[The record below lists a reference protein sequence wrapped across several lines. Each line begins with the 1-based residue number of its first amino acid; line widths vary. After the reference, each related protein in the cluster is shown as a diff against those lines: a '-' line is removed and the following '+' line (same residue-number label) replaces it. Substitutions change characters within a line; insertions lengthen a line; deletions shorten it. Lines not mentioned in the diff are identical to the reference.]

1 MFHSRSQ
8 GYYNRAE
15 EQRTETLK
23 MIKVNFRNNQ
33 YFQQSA
39 YHFKD
44 LNHKS
49 KTKDQFWLLNVAQ
62 PVENTLFEIELLKK
76 KGLN

>member
-33 YFQQSA
+33 YFQHPA

-49 KTKDQFWLLNVAQ
+49 KTKDQFWLLNAAQ
-62 PVENTLFEIELLKK
+62 TLSNLIFKMELK
-76 KGLN
+76 